1 MSRPLEISCNIATRV
16 GAALEID
23 WAQIDHNEFR
33 RGLELELER
42 EWRNPDTNLSDH
54 DLVITG
60 QVVLAHIEA
69 SSDYYSRLERLA
81 AGDGACE
88 ALHLHGIRRERFQY
102 AGSRN

>member
-1 MSRPLEISCNIATRV
+1 MSRPLQISRNIATRV
-16 GAALEID
+16 GAALEIE
-23 WAQIDHNEFR
+23 WTLIDHNEFR

-42 EWRNPDTNLSDH
+42 EWRNPDTDLSRH
-54 DLVITG
+54 DLMVTG

-81 AGDGACE
+81 GGDGACE
-88 ALHLHGIRRERFQY
+88 ALHLHAVRHERFQY